1 MRLNF
6 KLKKRELAKLDMLG
20 NLNLNSRVKVMDG
33 SRHDRHAILNFF
45 TFWGPMRSKFLD
57 IFSKKK
63 LFMFLQ
69 SLQYV
74 SWIADTPV
82 ADHKV

>member
-45 TFWGPMRSKFLD
+45 TF
-57 IFSKKK
+57 
-63 LFMFLQ
+63 
-69 SLQYV
+69 
-74 SWIADTPV
+74 
-82 ADHKV
+82 